1 MPRCPRRLNSSH
13 ARPGPVRR
21 RLQQAVAGRGPGLG
35 WGTPSAD
42 LEPPQLQRRR
52 RTSSSS
58 FSLPERLGSVP
69 VARRDA
75 PKPPAGHWPVKSL
88 GPLVLCSQHPDPPYR
103 HAGCS
108 EALPAVNPPTSLH
121 TQMSPLPRAAP
132 RPFCPLQQWPAL
144 RMGREAL
151 PPFWKESR
159 TMSES

>member
-1 MPRCPRRLNSSH
+1 MPGQARCGGGCSRRWQGGVPAWGG
-13 ARPGPVRR
+13 ARP
-21 RLQQAVAGRGPGLG
+21 RLTLSH
-35 WGTPSAD
+35 PSFKGA
-42 LEPPQLQRRR
+42 R

-88 GPLVLCSQHPDPPYR
+88 GPLVLCSRHPDPPYR

-151 PPFWKESR
+151 PPFWKESQ